1 MYTAV
6 RDFKISSLKANSD
19 SANEYMY
26 YNHFENLFFN
36 ILVKPQNGSTK
47 QMFYH
52 FQYMYLQMLA
62 MLSDVLKMLV
72 MLISLLTLVNAVAF
86 CDNAESYV

>member
-6 RDFKISSLKANSD
+6 CDFKVSSLKANSD

-52 FQYMYLQMLA
+52 F
-62 MLSDVLKMLV
+62 
-72 MLISLLTLVNAVAF
+72 
-86 CDNAESYV
+86 